1 MRPTGIVVVAATCL
15 CLTATAAGQLNFSK
29 RTTVVVTGCVQLEPQ
44 PASPSGQPLLVV
56 TNASLSPDTTFAGGS
71 TVVLQGGEKDLSK
84 YIGKRVEIR
93 GAIAQ
98 AAHQP
103 PAPVGTSG
111 SIGTSGA
118 GNPADSQSWPRAL
131 VNQIR
136 SIGSCKK

>member
-1 MRPTGIVVVAATCL
+1 MRPTGIVVVAAMSL
-15 CLTATAAGQLNFSK
+15 CLATTAAGQLNFSK

-44 PASPSGQPLLVV
+44 PGSPTGRPLLVV

-71 TVVLQGGEKDLSK
+71 TVVIQGGEKDLSK
-84 YIGKRVEIR
+84 YIGKRVKIR

-98 AAHQP
+98 VAQRP

-111 SIGTSGA
+111 STGTTVA
-118 GNPADSQSWPRAL
+118 GNAADSQSWPRAV
-131 VNQIR
+131 VNEIH

>member
-1 MRPTGIVVVAATCL
+1 MRPTGIVVVAAMCL
-15 CLTATAAGQLNFSK
+15 CLAATAAGQSK
-29 RTTVVVTGCVQLEPQ
+29 NPRTVVVTGCVQLEPQ
-44 PASPSGQPLLVV
+44 PASPSGRPLLVV
-56 TNASLSPDTTFAGGS
+56 TNASLSPDTIFAGGS
-71 TVVLQGGEKDLSK
+71 TVVLEGGKKDLSK

-98 AAHQP
+98 AAQRP
-103 PAPVGTSG
+103 PAPIGTSG

-131 VNQIR
+131 VNQIH

>member
-1 MRPTGIVVVAATCL
+1 MRPTGVFVVAATCL

-56 TNASLSPDTTFAGGS
+56 TNASLSPDTIFAGGS
-71 TVVLQGGEKDLSK
+71 TVVLESGKKNLSK

-98 AAHQP
+98 AAHRP
-103 PAPVGTSG
+103 PAPIGTSG

-118 GNPADSQSWPRAL
+118 ANSADSQSWPRAL
-131 VNQIR
+131 VSEIH

>member
-1 MRPTGIVVVAATCL
+1 MRPTGIVVVATCL
-15 CLTATAAGQLNFSK
+15 CLAATAAGQSK
-29 RTTVVVTGCVQLEPQ
+29 NPRFVVVTGCMQLEPQ
-44 PASPSGQPLLVV
+44 PASPTGRPVLVV

-71 TVVLQGGEKDLSK
+71 TVVIQAAEKDLSK

-93 GAIAQ
+93 GALAQ
-98 AAHQP
+98 AAHRS

-118 GNPADSQSWPRAL
+118 GISADSQSWPRA
-131 VNQIR
+131 VVSEIH

>member
-1 MRPTGIVVVAATCL
+1 MRPTGIVVVAGMCL
-15 CLTATAAGQLNFSK
+15 CLAATAAGQLNFSK

-44 PASPSGQPLLVV
+44 PASPTGRPLLVV
-56 TNASLSPDTTFAGGS
+56 TNATLSPDTTFAGGS

-98 AAHQP
+98 VAQRP

-111 SIGTSGA
+111 SIGTGGA
-118 GNPADSQSWPRAL
+118 GNPPDSQSWPRAV
-131 VNQIR
+131 VNQIH
-136 SIGSCKK
+136 SIGNCKK

>member
-1 MRPTGIVVVAATCL
+1 MRPTEIVVVAATCL
-15 CLTATAAGQLNFSK
+15 CMAATAAGQSK
-29 RTTVVVTGCVQLEPQ
+29 NPRTVVVTGCVQLEPQ
-44 PASPSGQPLLVV
+44 PASPSGKPLLVV
-56 TNASLSPDTTFAGGS
+56 TNASLSPDTIFAGGS
-71 TVVLQGGEKDLSK
+71 TVVLEGGKKDLSK

-98 AAHQP
+98 AAQRP

-131 VNQIR
+131 VNQIH

>member
-1 MRPTGIVVVAATCL
+1 MRPTGIVVVAAMCL
-15 CLTATAAGQLNFSK
+15 CLAATAAGQLNFSK

-44 PASPSGQPLLVV
+44 PASGRPLLVV

-71 TVVLQGGEKDLSK
+71 TVVLDGGEKDLSK

-98 AAHQP
+98 VAQRP
-103 PAPVGTSG
+103 PAPIGTSG

-118 GNPADSQSWPRAL
+118 RNPADSQSWPRAL
-131 VNQIR
+131 VNQIH
-136 SIGSCKK
+136 SIGNCKK

>member
-15 CLTATAAGQLNFSK
+15 CLAATAAGQSK
-29 RTTVVVTGCVQLEPQ
+29 NPRTVVVTGCVQLEPQ

-56 TNASLSPDTTFAGGS
+56 TNASLSPDTIFAGGS
-71 TVVLQGGEKDLSK
+71 TVVLQSREKDLSK

-98 AAHQP
+98 AAHRP

-111 SIGTSGA
+111 SIGTSRSGD
-118 GNPADSQSWPRAL
+118 PADNSESWPRAL
-131 VNQIR
+131 VNQIH

>member
-1 MRPTGIVVVAATCL
+1 
-15 CLTATAAGQLNFSK
+15 
-29 RTTVVVTGCVQLEPQ
+29 VTGCVQLEPQ

-56 TNASLSPDTTFAGGS
+56 TNAGLSPDTIFAGGS
-71 TVVLQGGEKDLSK
+71 TVVLEGGKKDLSK

-98 AAHQP
+98 AAQRP

-111 SIGTSGA
+111 SIGASGA
-118 GNPADSQSWPRAL
+118 GHPADSQSWPRAL
-131 VNQIR
+131 VNQIH

>member
-1 MRPTGIVVVAATCL
+1 MRPTGIAVVAAMCL
-15 CLTATAAGQLNFSK
+15 CLAATAAGQLNFSK
-29 RTTVVVTGCVQLEPQ
+29 RTTVAVTGCVQLEPQ
-44 PASPSGQPLLVV
+44 PASASGQPLLVV
-56 TNASLSPDTTFAGGS
+56 TNASLSPDTIFAGGS
-71 TVVLQGGEKDLSK
+71 TVVLESGEKDLSK

-98 AAHQP
+98 AALRP

-118 GNPADSQSWPRAL
+118 GNRADAQSWPRAL
-131 VNQIR
+131 VNQIH

>member
-1 MRPTGIVVVAATCL
+1 MRPTGVVVVAAMCL
-15 CLTATAAGQLNFSK
+15 CLAVTAAGQGKNP
-29 RTTVVVTGCVQLEPQ
+29 RTVVVTGCVQLEPQ

-56 TNASLSPDTTFAGGS
+56 TNAGLSPDTIFAGGS
-71 TVVLQGGEKDLSK
+71 TVVLEGGKKDLSK

-98 AAHQP
+98 AAQRP

-118 GNPADSQSWPRAL
+118 DNSDSQSWPRAL
-131 VNQIR
+131 VNQIH
-136 SIGSCKK
+136 SLGSCKK